1 MFRLSRPIQ
10 RISFKS
16 KRFNLF
22 SLTSKRFIGDG
33 TFGQPTWPLASYIIK
48 NYTKESKKMI
58 GWLISL
64 LTILLIWP
72 ISIVQGFDY
81 FDNVPDFTGSQV
93 QLKRIG
99 LDKFQTTVEIPQISV
114 KLDKEDEDEG
124 DDVPEDDV

>member
-1 MFRLSRPIQ
+1 
-10 RISFKS
+10 
-16 KRFNLF
+16 
-22 SLTSKRFIGDG
+22 
-33 TFGQPTWPLASYIIK
+33 
-48 NYTKESKKMI
+48 MI

-64 LTILLIWP
+64 STILLIWP
-72 ISIVQGFDY
+72 ISIVQGFNY

>member
-16 KRFNLF
+16 TRFNLF

-33 TFGQPTWPLASYIIK
+33 TFGQPTWPLTSYIIK

-99 LDKFQTTVEIPQISV
+99 LDKF
-114 KLDKEDEDEG
+114 
-124 DDVPEDDV
+124 

>member
-33 TFGQPTWPLASYIIK
+33 TFGQPTWPLTSYIIK

-72 ISIVQGFDY
+72 ISIVQGFNY

>member
-10 RISFKS
+10 RISS
-16 KRFNLF
+16 RSNLF

-33 TFGQPTWPLASYIIK
+33 TFGQPTWPLSLYIIK
-48 NYTKESKKMI
+48 NYTKESKKLI
-58 GWLISL
+58 GWIISL

-72 ISIVQGFDY
+72 ISIVEGFNY

-99 LDKFQTTVEIPQISV
+99 LDKFQTTVEIPQTSV

>member
-16 KRFNLF
+16 TRFNLF